1 MLRASAE
8 TSPIHFAPAY
18 IARNNVKKAY
28 RINDKKQCEVC
39 GYSLWRYIYTHYR
52 FFGERAVA
60 GKDG

>member
-18 IARNNVKKAY
+18 TARNNVKKAY

-39 GYSLWRYIYTHYR
+39 GYGL
-52 FFGERAVA
+52 
-60 GKDG
+60 

>member
-1 MLRASAE
+1 MLRVSAE

-39 GYSLWRYIYTHYR
+39 GYSL
-52 FFGERAVA
+52 
-60 GKDG
+60 